1 MSRPTDS
8 ISHQGLS
15 VIRLTPFSPNESQ
28 EPTFGRIGWIGIV
41 RPFDNARLWMSTL
54 REAFRPDYPQPPN
67 LMPLVRGQGLSSAA
81 GLLFGVVAR
90 PDYIAE
96 EAFDE
101 TDFLK

>member
-1 MSRPTDS
+1 MAMSKWKLLLLVAIAIVVGSTNSSSPANANPELRRP
-8 ISHQGLS
+8 L
-15 VIRLTPFSPNESQ
+15 
-28 EPTFGRIGWIGIV
+28 
-41 RPFDNARLWMSTL
+41 
-54 REAFRPDYPQPPN
+54 
-67 LMPLVRGQGLSSAA
+67 AA